1 VTDIEDSPCVYWDAS
16 AVLSALVKDSHSD
29 SALKWI
35 RKEGLHFVSTLA
47 YAEVLSVLDRMERER
62 ILTKIL
68 VQSALQAF
76 MEGPWRFLTLGPA
89 REQMDSL
96 RGKYTLRGADFW
108 HLSLARTLKM
118 ETPNLIILSF
128 DGKLREAAEGEGFS
142 PPE

>member
-1 VTDIEDSPCVYWDAS
+1 MTDQEDSPCVYWDAS
-16 AVLSALVKDSHSD
+16 AVLSALVRDSHSD

-35 RKEGLHFVSTLA
+35 KKDGLHFVSTLA
-47 YAEVLSVLDRMERER
+47 YAEVLSVLDRMAREKL
-62 ILTKIL
+62 LTKIL

-118 ETPNLIILSF
+118 ETPDLILLSF
-128 DGKLREAAEGEGFS
+128 DGKFREAAEGEGFA

>member
-1 VTDIEDSPCVYWDAS
+1 MTDQEDSPCVYWDAS
-16 AVLSALVKDSHSD
+16 AVLSALVRDSHSD

-35 RKEGLHFVSTLA
+35 KKDGLHFVSSLA
-47 YAEVLSVLDRMERER
+47 YAEVLSVLDRMAREKL
-62 ILTKIL
+62 LTKIL

-118 ETPNLIILSF
+118 ETPDLILLSF
-128 DGKLREAAEGEGFS
+128 DGKFREAAEGEGFA

>member
-1 VTDIEDSPCVYWDAS
+1 MTDQEDSPCVYWDAS
-16 AVLSALVKDSHSD
+16 AVLSALVRDSHSD

-35 RKEGLHFVSTLA
+35 KKEGLHFVSTLA
-47 YAEVLSVLDRMERER
+47 YAEVLSVLNRMERER

-89 REQMDSL
+89 REQIDSL

-108 HLSLARTLKM
+108 HLSLARTLIK
-118 ETPNLIILSF
+118 ETPDLILLSF
-128 DGKLREAAEGEGFS
+128 DGKLKEAAEREGFA
-142 PPE
+142 PPK

>member
-1 VTDIEDSPCVYWDAS
+1 MTDQEDSPCVYWDAS
-16 AVLSALVKDSHSD
+16 AVLSALVRDSHSD

-35 RKEGLHFVSTLA
+35 KKDGLHFVSTLA
-47 YAEVLSVLDRMERER
+47 YAEVLSVLDRMAREKL
-62 ILTKIL
+62 LTKIL

-76 MEGPWRFLTLGPA
+76 MEGPWRFLTLRPA

-118 ETPNLIILSF
+118 ETPDLILLSF
-128 DGKLREAAEGEGFS
+128 DGKFREAAEGEGFA

>member
-1 VTDIEDSPCVYWDAS
+1 VTDQEDSPCVYWDAS
-16 AVLSALVKDSHSD
+16 AVLSALVRDSHSD

-35 RKEGLHFVSTLA
+35 KKEGLHFVSTLA
-47 YAEVLSVLDRMERER
+47 YAEVLSVLNRMERER

-89 REQMDSL
+89 REQIDSL

-108 HLSLARTLKM
+108 HLSLARTLRM
-118 ETPNLIILSF
+118 ETPDLIILSF
-128 DGKLREAAEGEGFS
+128 DEKLREAAEGEGFA
-142 PPE
+142 PPK